1 MDQRTVRFAAAAL
14 TVLLAVGCSD
24 SQGEGHGV
32 YGLNESDHAVV
43 LRVQTSGG
51 GAFLLPARSY
61 GTVSVGFDPRKGD
74 IVVFD
79 VDCRPIA
86 TLAWTKAD
94 VTVRIAPDGTVGFT
108 DQRTLPPGIRRV
120 DIDGGPSSSI
130 RPC

>member
-1 MDQRTVRFAAAAL
+1 MHARVVRLAAL
-14 TVLLAVGCSD
+14 AVIVLLSVACSD

-43 LRVQTSGG
+43 LRIQTSGG
-51 GAFLLPARSY
+51 GSFLLPARSY

-74 IVVFD
+74 ILVFD
-79 VDCRPIA
+79 VDCRLIA

-94 VTVRIAPDGTVGFT
+94 VTVRIAPEGTVGFT
-108 DQRTLPPGIRRV
+108 DQRTLPPGIQRV
-120 DIDGGPSSSI
+120 DIAGGPSSSI